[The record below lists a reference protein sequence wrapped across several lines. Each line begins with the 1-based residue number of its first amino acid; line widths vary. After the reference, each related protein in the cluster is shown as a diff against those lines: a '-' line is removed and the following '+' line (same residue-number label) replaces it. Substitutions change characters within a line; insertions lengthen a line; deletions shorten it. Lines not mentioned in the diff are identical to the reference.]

1 MNRKVPRRPPRSSS
15 LAPAPPQ
22 GPVRPLPERRRRPRP
37 RAGRQT
43 VWLFGTH
50 AVLAA
55 LANPRRRCR
64 RLLVTREAWKTL
76 EPRLGPLAAARPEL
90 PKPEIAGRDSI
101 AARLVPGAVHQGL
114 ALEAEP
120 LPEPNM
126 AEVLRAAAGAER
138 AHLVVLDR
146 VTDPHNAGAIL
157 RSAAAFG
164 ALAVIVTERYAPG
177 ETGTLAKS
185 ASGALEIVPL
195 VRVKNL
201 VRALIQFKE
210 AGFWCVGL
218 DAHAEHP
225 LAGADLP
232 DRVVLVLGAEDR
244 GLRRL
249 TRETCD
255 LLLRLPASEAV
266 ESLNVSVAAGVA
278 LYELAR
284 PKGSPR

>member
-1 MNRKVPRRPPRSSS
+1 
-15 LAPAPPQ
+15 
-22 GPVRPLPERRRRPRP
+22 
-37 RAGRQT
+37 
-43 VWLFGTH
+43 VWLFGTYP
-50 AVLAA
+50 VLAA
-55 LANPRRRCR
+55 LANPRRRIR
-64 RLLVTREAWKTL
+64 RLLVTREAWKAL
-76 EPRLGPLAAARPEL
+76 APRLGPLAARPEL
-90 PKPEIAGRDSI
+90 PKPEITGREAI
-101 AARLVPGAVHQGL
+101 AARLALGAVHQGL

-120 LPEPNM
+120 LPEPTV
-126 AEVLRAAAGAER
+126 AEVLRAAAGSKR
-138 AHLVVLDR
+138 AHMMALDR

-164 ALAVIVTERYAPG
+164 ALAVIMTERYAPS

-195 VRVKNL
+195 VRAKNL
-201 VRALIQFKE
+201 VRALTQFKE
-210 AGFWCVGL
+210 AGFWCAGL

-232 DRVVLVLGAEDR
+232 DKVVLVLGAEDR

-255 LLLRLPASEAV
+255 LMLRLPASPAV

-278 LYELAR
+278 LYELSR
-284 PKGSPR
+284 PKGSAR